1 MPCVRSTHPS
11 APRTTPL
18 RSRGPDPDVPP
29 VKPLRTWRWRS
40 RRATG
45 AKAERTARTLFTAR
59 DKPQNVDKRPLNV
72 ANRASGARDVRREA
86 DPSGSETGAGTTVEA
101 PGAAVRGVPPIRLD
115 EALIDSPAPHRDLS
129 PAQALDLVR
138 RTAEGTS
145 GGDPEQDGG
154 PEPEPDPER
163 GR

>member
-1 MPCVRSTHPS
+1 
-11 APRTTPL
+11 
-18 RSRGPDPDVPP
+18 
-29 VKPLRTWRWRS
+29 VKPLRTWRWHS

-45 AKAERTARTLFTAR
+45 AKSERTARTLFTAR
-59 DKPQNVDKRPLNV
+59 DKPQNVDERPPNV
-72 ANRASGARDVRREA
+72 ANRAAGARDGRSET
-86 DPSGSETGAGTTVEA
+86 DPSETGAEAGTAAEA
-101 PGAAVRGVPPIRLD
+101 PGAAVRDVPPVRLD

-138 RTAEGTS
+138 RAAEGTS
-145 GGDPEQDGG
+145 GGAPEPDGG